1 MSLKT
6 LTLIIF
12 VVSAVLGIFFTYR
25 SNFSAMDGQIGED
38 ALATLRAISV
48 SIDEKDMQKVVASM
62 DDTIPE
68 YEKIN
73 SYLSKVREK
82 YGFKY
87 LYTFYVSTDEK
98 IVYLVDGMPKN
109 SEEFSALGDT
119 EEDSFVISYIS
130 KADDFYITPIYRSEE
145 WGELKIVGIKLGTFS
160 GKDVWLSCDFDA
172 NFVRGKV
179 IRASLSSLSVLLVV
193 NIAYLLLGF
202 YILSRLKNVSNVM
215 HSFAEGNLSVS
226 ISSKGMKEI
235 SRIFKDI
242 DTARSALIDVIER
255 IKIGMGGAIKEF
267 EGNIML
273 VKDFERE
280 FENSIDDFENVFK
293 DILKAINDVTATTE
307 EVNAASESIN
317 SSLEMFVQNL
327 DKASEYLGSV
337 AKSSVESRTVM
348 KDTSNALEKTKEKG
362 EELLRLIGD
371 LSSKNEKIEDMLKGI
386 TSIAEQ
392 TNLLALNAAIE
403 AARAGEAGRG
413 FAVVADEIRKLA
425 EQSKSF
431 VEQAKVM
438 LNSIFEDIQNINSDY
453 TGTLESIMESRDK
466 LNETLKHYSEVSSQ
480 IESIYEIIK
489 NLTAEG
495 KNEKNSVED
504 IVNAI
509 GELVKSMEG
518 VAGEVEKADV
528 KIEEVNRKIEEIR
541 NSIDS
546 STKRMDELKK
556 SFGDVVT
563 GIDKFK
569 ISNL

>member
-307 EVNAASESIN
+307 HSC
-317 SSLEMFVQNL
+317 
-327 DKASEYLGSV
+327 
-337 AKSSVESRTVM
+337 
-348 KDTSNALEKTKEKG
+348 KEK
-362 EELLRLIGD
+362 
-371 LSSKNEKIEDMLKGI
+371 
-386 TSIAEQ
+386 
-392 TNLLALNAAIE
+392 
-403 AARAGEAGRG
+403 
-413 FAVVADEIRKLA
+413 
-425 EQSKSF
+425 
-431 VEQAKVM
+431 
-438 LNSIFEDIQNINSDY
+438 
-453 TGTLESIMESRDK
+453 
-466 LNETLKHYSEVSSQ
+466 
-480 IESIYEIIK
+480 
-489 NLTAEG
+489 
-495 KNEKNSVED
+495 
-504 IVNAI
+504 
-509 GELVKSMEG
+509 
-518 VAGEVEKADV
+518 
-528 KIEEVNRKIEEIR
+528 
-541 NSIDS
+541 
-546 STKRMDELKK
+546 
-556 SFGDVVT
+556 
-563 GIDKFK
+563 
-569 ISNL
+569 